1 MREVVVDGSALTVDD
16 VVAVAHGQA
25 RVTLG
30 ADVAEADG
38 SEPFGGGRTR
48 SAATRPCTG

>member
-25 RVTLG
+25 RVTLA
-30 ADVAEADG
+30 ADVAKRMEV
-38 SEPFGGGRTR
+38 SR
-48 SAATRPCTG
+48 SVVVNALRGDAPVYG